1 MQCRLQRKI
10 LQKSRITSASEC
22 SERKEQEHIVQD
34 SIVVED
40 RDFFPDESSATGQ
53 SLKETPAVYVMDLC
67 SFLTDLLDK
76 YNEQQLLDFH
86 DGSIPDD

>member
-1 MQCRLQRKI
+1 MMVVYQMTRL
-10 LQKSRITSASEC
+10 
-22 SERKEQEHIVQD
+22 
-34 SIVVED
+34 
-40 RDFFPDESSATGQ
+40 
-53 SLKETPAVYVMDLC
+53 LC